1 MKNSNDEIGKEFSKI
16 RKKIGTVHFKKLK
29 EPKGSFL
36 MASLDFDYLENVNTP
51 SNWNFHFCTGNEE
64 NHDHYLLSKAQ
75 AEKLYGV
82 LGNFLK
88 EYEKQFNK
96 K

>member
-1 MKNSNDEIGKEFSKI
+1 MKNSNDEI
-16 RKKIGTVHFKKLK
+16 
-29 EPKGSFL
+29 
-36 MASLDFDYLENVNTP
+36 
-51 SNWNFHFCTGNEE
+51 GNEE

-88 EYEKQFNK
+88 EYEKQFNEK
-96 K
+96 